1 MNSLGPCKRLRRK
14 GKIDELTAQKASLE
28 AENKQLRKQ
37 VEWLRKAQ
45 FGRKSETKKVVY
57 PEEQMSLFNEAET
70 EAKPS
75 APEPEISVKPHKR
88 KKKVGHREELL
99 AKLPHQ
105 KIVVE
110 PETTVCPEYGSTLSP
125 VGEELVIPH
134 SIASPS
140 VVAHVMMQKYGYAL
154 PLYRQESEWKR
165 IGLAFSRANLANWI
179 IIASKEW
186 LARSM
191 NGCMRYSWKSAVS
204 MLMKHPSRCTTK
216 KAVKIRASHI
226 CGSMPARL

>member
-1 MNSLGPCKRLRRK
+1 MTDIREQEMQ

-110 PETTVCPEYGSTLSP
+110 PETTVCPECGSTLSP
-125 VGEELVIPH
+125 VGEEFIR
-134 SIASPS
+134 SE
-140 VVAHVMMQKYGYAL
+140 VVY
-154 PLYRQESEWKR
+154 
-165 IGLAFSRANLANWI
+165 I
-179 IIASKEW
+179 
-186 LARSM
+186 
-191 NGCMRYSWKSAVS
+191 
-204 MLMKHPSRCTTK
+204 
-216 KAVKIRASHI
+216 
-226 CGSMPARL
+226 PARVEVKDFYRKSYECRPENSHASAGHPTFYRLSIGGCPCHDAEIWLCPATVPPGKRMETHRPGLFPGQSG

>member
-1 MNSLGPCKRLRRK
+1 MTDIREQEMQ

-99 AKLPHQ
+99 AKTASSENCRRTGNDGLPGMWQHTFAGRRR
-105 KIVVE
+105 IHSF
-110 PETTVCPEYGSTLSP
+110 GSRLHRSPRGSEGFLS
-125 VGEELVIPH
+125 
-134 SIASPS
+134 
-140 VVAHVMMQKYGYAL
+140 
-154 PLYRQESEWKR
+154 
-165 IGLAFSRANLANWI
+165 
-179 IIASKEW
+179 
-186 LARSM
+186 
-191 NGCMRYSWKSAVS
+191 
-204 MLMKHPSRCTTK
+204 
-216 KAVKIRASHI
+216 
-226 CGSMPARL
+226 

>member
-1 MNSLGPCKRLRRK
+1 MTDIREQEMQ

-110 PETTVCPEYGSTLSP
+110 PETTVCPECGSTLSP
-125 VGEELVIPH
+125 VGEEFIR
-134 SIASPS
+134 SE
-140 VVAHVMMQKYGYAL
+140 VVY
-154 PLYRQESEWKR
+154 
-165 IGLAFSRANLANWI
+165 I
-179 IIASKEW
+179 
-186 LARSM
+186 
-191 NGCMRYSWKSAVS
+191 
-204 MLMKHPSRCTTK
+204 
-216 KAVKIRASHI
+216 
-226 CGSMPARL
+226 PARVEVKDFYRKSYECRTCRKQGQPAILKAAMP

>member
-1 MNSLGPCKRLRRK
+1 MTDIREQEMQ

-88 KKKVGHREELL
+88 KKRSAIVKNYWPNCLIR
-99 AKLPHQ
+99 KLSSNR
-105 KIVVE
+105 KRR
-110 PETTVCPEYGSTLSP
+110 S
-125 VGEELVIPH
+125 
-134 SIASPS
+134 ARN
-140 VVAHVMMQKYGYAL
+140 VAAHF
-154 PLYRQESEWKR
+154 RR
-165 IGLAFSRANLANWI
+165 
-179 IIASKEW
+179 
-186 LARSM
+186 
-191 NGCMRYSWKSAVS
+191 
-204 MLMKHPSRCTTK
+204 
-216 KAVKIRASHI
+216 
-226 CGSMPARL
+226 

>member
-1 MNSLGPCKRLRRK
+1 MTDIREQEMQ
-14 GKIDELTAQKASLE
+14 GKIDELTVQNASLE

-75 APEPEISVKPHKR
+75 APEPEITVKPHKR
-88 KKKVGHREELL
+88 KKKIGHREEML

-110 PETTVCPEYGSTLSP
+110 PE
-125 VGEELVIPH
+125 
-134 SIASPS
+134 
-140 VVAHVMMQKYGYAL
+140 K
-154 PLYRQESEWKR
+154 
-165 IGLAFSRANLANWI
+165 IG
-179 IIASKEW
+179 
-186 LARSM
+186 
-191 NGCMRYSWKSAVS
+191 
-204 MLMKHPSRCTTK
+204 
-216 KAVKIRASHI
+216 RAS
-226 CGSMPARL
+226 CRERV